1 MYRPPAFREDD
12 RDALIAMAREIG
24 FACVVTP
31 GPDGLVPTHA
41 PVAVRD
47 DAVEFHVA
55 RANPHWQAAGEDGET
70 LVIFQ
75 GPSAYVHP
83 GWYPSK
89 AATGKVVP
97 TWLYTAVHV
106 RGPLE
111 RLNDAALAAH
121 LDELTR
127 ANEAGREREWT
138 VSDAPVD
145 YMAKMERAIVGL
157 RVPIRSIEGV
167 RKLNQHKRADDFD
180 GVREGLRSEGSSV
193 ASLMDS
199 VQR

>member
-12 RDALIAMAREIG
+12 RTSLLAMAREVG
-24 FACVVTP
+24 FACIVSP
-31 GPDGLVPTHA
+31 SDGGLLATHA
-41 PVAVRD
+41 PVVVQED
-47 DAVEFHVA
+47 TVEFHVA
-55 RANPHWQAAGEDGET
+55 RANPHWRAADRDAET
-70 LVIFQ
+70 LVVFQ

-89 AATGKVVP
+89 AETGRVVP

-111 RLNDAALAAH
+111 RLDDTALIAH

-127 ANEAGREREWT
+127 LNERGREREWAMG
-138 VSDAPVD
+138 DAPAD
-145 YMAKMERAIVGL
+145 YLAKMERAIVGL

-167 RKLNQHKRADDFD
+167 RKLNQHKREDDFA

-193 ASLMDS
+193 ASLMDG

>member
-1 MYRPPAFREDD
+1 MYSPPAFREDD
-12 RDALIAMAREIG
+12 RDALLAMAREIG
-24 FACVVTP
+24 FACIVTP
-31 GPDGLVPTHA
+31 SSGGLVPTHA
-41 PVAVRD
+41 PVVIRE
-47 DAVEFHVA
+47 DAIEFHVA
-55 RANPHWQAAGEDGET
+55 RANPHWREAGSADET
-70 LVIFQ
+70 LAIFQ

-89 AATGKVVP
+89 ARTGKVVP
-97 TWLYTAVHV
+97 TWLYMAVRF

-111 RLNDAALAAH
+111 RLDEAALAIH
-121 LDELTR
+121 LNELTR
-127 ANEAGREREWT
+127 ANEAGRKREWA
-138 VSDAPVD
+138 VGDAPAD

-167 RKLNQHKRADDFD
+167 RKLNQHKRAEDFE
-180 GVREGLRSEGSSV
+180 GVREGLRAEGSSV